1 MIDIVRNAL
10 DNPIFPAIGLA
21 LAATIGALWVA
32 GAWWTYRDATWRTGS
47 PWLGMLA
54 AGWIVLST
62 PPLLPLSLGVYAL
75 ARPQHTA
82 AEGRS
87 RRLVEEL
94 VERLDAEWVRCP
106 ACAGTIEAE
115 WVRCPACATWLAA
128 PCAHC
133 DAWSDRTLEACP
145 WCGSEQ
151 RDEPA
156 VVTQKA
162 AAAAP
167 ASRKSRRRKPTRQPV
182 GVMALDL
189 RQPRARREAVHD
201 VRQPAR
207 VGSR

>member
-1 MIDIVRNAL
+1 MIDIVNNAL
-10 DNPIFPAIGLA
+10 DNPIFPAIGFA

-106 ACAGTIEAE
+106 ACAATIDAE

-128 PCAHC
+128 PCANC
-133 DAWSDRTLEACP
+133 NAWSDRTLEACP

-156 VVTQKA
+156 VVARKA

-167 ASRKSRRRKPTRQPV
+167 GSRKPRRRKAARQPV

-189 RQPRARREAVHD
+189 RQPRARREALLD
-201 VRQPAR
+201 ARQPAR
-207 VGSR
+207 AGSR